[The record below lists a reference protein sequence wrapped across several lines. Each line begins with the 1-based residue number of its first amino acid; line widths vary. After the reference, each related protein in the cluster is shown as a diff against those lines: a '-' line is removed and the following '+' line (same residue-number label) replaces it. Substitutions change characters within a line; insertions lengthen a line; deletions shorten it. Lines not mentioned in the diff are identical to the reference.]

1 MKQLRKMK
9 KENVRITVKM
19 NRKENLITI
28 VYLMMTMM
36 MKEAKIV
43 LLKENR
49 R

>member
-1 MKQLRKMK
+1 MKQLRKMR

>member
-1 MKQLRKMK
+1 MKQLRKMR

-19 NRKENLITI
+19 NQKENLITI
-28 VYLMMTMM
+28 VYPMMTMM